1 MGIAAQTLHLQIAVS
16 GIEGITQSRRG
27 LGWPLKGLRRTNG
40 RAIDRF
46 SDLVPMARASPGRAW
61 SASREADFPI
71 YCPHVLMLFTGEPT
85 VSCGCSS
92 GRAPISISHCPMMER
107 SIRFRWGTG
116 LRGRDQSLDQP
127 RRGFHSGSNSFGS
140 RGGSSSLD
148 GLHFGHG
155 IPAPPHWQA
164 CGLHLSPAPTW
175 HASKHFQ
182 SFRQSMKLGRDA
194 ACKTALK
201 SNRR

>member
-1 MGIAAQTLHLQIAVS
+1 MAALERIAPDGRAVLAAHIALKFMDRSRFRSAEDVQRNGLMGIAAQTLHLQIAVS

-116 LRGRDQSLDQP
+116 LRGRD
-127 RRGFHSGSNSFGS
+127 
-140 RGGSSSLD
+140 
-148 GLHFGHG
+148 
-155 IPAPPHWQA
+155 
-164 CGLHLSPAPTW
+164 
-175 HASKHFQ
+175 
-182 SFRQSMKLGRDA
+182 
-194 ACKTALK
+194 
-201 SNRR
+201 